1 MQSVNRLI
9 AAFLSSMS
17 ESSIFSH
24 TYNSTIRYAV
34 WIGPQINLPFRCD
47 DMPHAETHKNSVTRA
62 VLLEEN

>member
-34 WIGPQINLPFRCD
+34 WIASQNLPFRCD
-47 DMPHAETHKNSVTRA
+47 DMPHAETRKNSVTRA
-62 VLLEEN
+62 VLFEEN